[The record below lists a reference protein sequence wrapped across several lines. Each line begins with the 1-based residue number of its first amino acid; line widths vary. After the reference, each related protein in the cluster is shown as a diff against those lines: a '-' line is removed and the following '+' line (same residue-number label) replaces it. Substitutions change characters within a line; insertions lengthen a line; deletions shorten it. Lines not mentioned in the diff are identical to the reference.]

1 MSMIIRPP
9 PPPPFII
16 DTPKEQPQHDDDND
30 DDESLEE
37 LMKRVERVKEMMKG
51 GEYVDKF
58 LMRNV
63 VGEEEEVV
71 VVMRGHVEVM
81 VGDVVERFWEK
92 PVEYLRSGGGRLE
105 DRVKDL
111 RRIVGIFEQACLD
124 HGKEVGSSKRGKQC
138 PFLQKQSSSPT
149 CGVDLCEEYVNA
161 FRTESYNE
169 FWTRVL
175 AFTQGNS
182 ATCSPSGSTTAARLN
197 SYRLFAEQLLEPD
210 QQTVA
215 KALASSLPENRSKN
229 RSLLIDYFSNT
240 ADASHL
246 CGLLLKDID
255 QTRRQ
260 YRPLKTIIDS
270 FKTTMIPPKNH
281 FPSFPIPSTLED
293 SETSNSPSKQ
303 FGSTSIVDSLKTT
316 ITQSEKRFRITI
328 NDLDFSNCSTN
339 PFSSS
344 ASAQVRFRS
353 VQAECRALLDRLEL
367 RREKA
372 RTRLRFVDRFKHGS
386 AIILIIVTASVVVI
400 VTTHALAMLVA
411 MPSLLAASIFKKV
424 SSSRLAREST
434 QMDAAVRGTYIL
446 NRDLDTIS
454 RLVARLDDELEH
466 IRDTV
471 RFWVEHEEGRFK
483 PDSELARQLQKNE
496 LSFREQLD
504 ELEEHLYLCFMT
516 INRARSLVM
525 KEILEGVQ
533 V

>member
-1 MSMIIRPP
+1 MSMIIRPPP

-16 DTPKEQPQHDDDND
+16 DTPKEQPQHDDDD
-30 DDESLEE
+30 DDEESLEE
-37 LMKRVERVKEMMKG
+37 LMKRVEMVKEMMKG

-71 VVMRGHVEVM
+71 VMRGHVEVM
-81 VGDVVERFWEK
+81 VGHVVERFWEK

-124 HGKEVGSSKRGKQC
+124 HGKEAGSSKRGKQC
-138 PFLQKQSSSPT
+138 PFLQSFNWLRCYEDEVEVVSCQKSTSTCLVFAGKPLEKPLSPRR
-149 CGVDLCEEYVNA
+149 LLFEYS
-161 FRTESYNE
+161 R
-169 FWTRVL
+169 
-175 AFTQGNS
+175 
-182 ATCSPSGSTTAARLN
+182 RL
-197 SYRLFAEQLLEPD
+197 
-210 QQTVA
+210 
-215 KALASSLPENRSKN
+215 SSLRPLVERHRSN
-229 RSLLIDYFSNT
+229 ST
-240 ADASHL
+240 AIS
-246 CGLLLKDID
+246 
-255 QTRRQ
+255 
-260 YRPLKTIIDS
+260 PLKTIIDS
-270 FKTTMIPPKNH
+270 FKTTKVPPKNH
-281 FPSFPIPSTLED
+281 FPSFPIPSNLND
-293 SETSNSPSKQ
+293 LETSNSPSKQ

-316 ITQSEKRFRITI
+316 IAQSENCFRITL

-339 PFSSS
+339 PFNSS

-372 RTRLRFVDRFKHGS
+372 RTRLRGNAK
-386 AIILIIVTASVVVI
+386 L
-400 VTTHALAMLVA
+400 
-411 MPSLLAASIFKKV
+411 V
-424 SSSRLAREST
+424 SSLNLQEGFLEST
-434 QMDAAVRGTYIL
+434 RSRVDSDGCGGS
-446 NRDLDTIS
+446 RDVHIEPGLGHNKPT
-454 RLVARLDDELEH
+454 RARLDDELEH

-471 RFWVEHEEGRFK
+471 RFWVEHKEGRFK
-483 PDSELARQLQKNE
+483 PDSELARQIQKNE